1 LLVASCGRLS
11 FDATSDATT
20 SDTGALDAFVETPA
34 LTNVSSSSTGTGPT
48 FTTLPVT
55 IPRTTADNLIV
66 VAVALHGGEP
76 ITSVTDDAG
85 NSYTQA
91 GRSLAGSTASEI
103 WYATNSAPA
112 QMVTVQ
118 IGFSGHFDVWVAE
131 FSGTSPAPPVVGMG
145 CLQYPPDIALTAGA
159 TTVPNQLIVSVT
171 MCAAPLYV
179 DQVLP
184 PFTGFPTSTG
194 NGGGYYIAPTPG
206 SYGTTFSISSGQGMT
221 AMTCATTATWMP
233 GP

>member
-1 LLVASCGRLS
+1 MTWQA
-11 FDATSDATT
+11 
-20 SDTGALDAFVETPA
+20 
-34 LTNVSSSSTGTGPT
+34 
-48 FTTLPVT
+48 T
-55 IPRTTADNLIV
+55 IPRTIAGNLIV

-85 NSYTQA
+85 NTYTQA
-91 GRSLAGSTASEI
+91 GRSVAGSTASEI
-103 WYATNSAPA
+103 WYATNSAPTTR
-112 QMVTVQ
+112 VTVN
-118 IGFSGHFDVWVAE
+118 IAFNGHFDMWVAE
-131 FSGTSPAPPVVGMG
+131 FSGTKPTPPVVGMG

-194 NGGGYYIAPTPG
+194 NGGGYYVAATPG